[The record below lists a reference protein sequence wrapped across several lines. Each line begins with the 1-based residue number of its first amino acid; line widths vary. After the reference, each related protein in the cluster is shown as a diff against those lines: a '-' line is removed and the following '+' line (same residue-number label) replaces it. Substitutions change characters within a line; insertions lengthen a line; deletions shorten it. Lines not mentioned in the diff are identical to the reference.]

1 MGQDLGYL
9 GETVIIGLAGL
20 PNQPSFH
27 IGGYLDPLIILRVV
41 QRPVSFSAFQFF
53 VFLGSGTPFTFC
65 HFKALLKA

>member
-20 PNQPSFH
+20 LNQPSFH

-41 QRPVSFSAFQFF
+41 QRPVAFGAFKVF
-53 VFLGSGTPFTFC
+53 VILG
-65 HFKALLKA
+65 

>member
-20 PNQPSFH
+20 LNQPSFH

-41 QRPVSFSAFQFF
+41 QRPVGF
-53 VFLGSGTPFTFC
+53 GTV
-65 HFKALLKA
+65 